1 MNEYY
6 YGMKTLK
13 AFGDVAQLV
22 ERLSR
27 SQKVSGSNPL
37 ISILRPR
44 FARGEGLATVGWQA
58 LRRRSLRSY
67 GATGPLKGRTFI
79 LKSENP

>member
-6 YGMKTLK
+6 YVMKTLK
-13 AFGDVAQLV
+13 TFGDVAQLV

-44 FARGEGLATVGWQA
+44 FARGFVWQA
-58 LRRRSLRSY
+58 SRRLNI
-67 GATGPLKGRTFI
+67 PLEI
-79 LKSENP
+79 A

>member
-6 YGMKTLK
+6 YVMKTLK

-44 FARGEGLATVGWQA
+44 YARCAGLSTIALATVEWQA
-58 LRRRSLRSY
+58 IRRLNIRKR
-67 GATGPLKGRTFI
+67 
-79 LKSENP
+79 